1 MRESNRTYE
10 GIRKLA
16 LMDAKR
22 RMSALSHL
30 GLKWEVID
38 KDNGDGVIEKRGHY
52 SMDEDTLDQEF
63 SRNEYAMIREIK
75 YIIWRF
81 ELTDEEINKNKKP
94 SWKDIESDKWSSK
107 TDKFKETFLR

>member
-1 MRESNRTYE
+1 MRDSNRTYE

-16 LMDAKR
+16 LIDAKR

-30 GLKWEVID
+30 KLKWKVID
-38 KDNGDGVIEKRGHY
+38 KDNGDGVIEKVGHY
-52 SMDEDTLDQEF
+52 SMDEDNQEF

-81 ELTDEEINKNKKP
+81 ELTDEEINKNKVLK
-94 SWKDIESDKWSSK
+94 SEKRGSK
-107 TDKFKETFLR
+107 K